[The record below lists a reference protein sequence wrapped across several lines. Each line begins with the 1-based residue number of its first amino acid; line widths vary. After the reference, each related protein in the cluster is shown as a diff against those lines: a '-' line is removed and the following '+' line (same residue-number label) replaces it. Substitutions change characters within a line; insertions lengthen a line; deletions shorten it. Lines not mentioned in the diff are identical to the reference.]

1 MKSLTFVLLPDI
13 TRVLGARRILRAGC
27 VARIE
32 QILQTFKILVGN
44 HTRNK
49 PLVRLVGL
57 FFLKRLPS

>member
-13 TRVLGARRILRAGC
+13 ARVLGARRILMAGC

-44 HTRNK
+44 K
-49 PLVRLVGL
+49 PLVRLVVV
-57 FFLKRLPS
+57 FFLKLLPS